1 VSPVPE
7 VDKVDN
13 DSQQKRPSQEEHVES
28 VINGTTENGSL
39 NSTEERN
46 SFKKEVIRIAENGGS
61 SDIKVNDFDKKISQP
76 SAVEE
81 VATIKKLS
89 RSKTDSD
96 LLKEHSKPRLKS
108 GEYPQIPPKP
118 ILPNR
123 SAITNNVD
131 SSSSNTSS
139 PTSPK
144 TWPTSPASPI
154 TSPSNF
160 EALKSAGSAQKSR
173 GFIGALRSKSP
184 SSPSRSK
191 SPAKK
196 GGTVKFSHTKDFDD
210 DIPMRGTRS
219 ATMSSQQAFHE
230 HHMNKQRRTR
240 KTSNEKARRHSAS
253 AVKRTTGASVDK
265 FGYQFSPDMEER
277 LQMKIEQGIEN
288 TYGSIVRCIHAASVI
303 QRYYRRWK
311 MRQRFKALRKEVASV
326 SAIRP
331 RAASM
336 KTPMRSQ
343 SIRYKTNTA
352 TVSILDE
359 FPEIK
364 LLTTR
369 IQSRSKALCHPLQNK
384 NVHSNDVGPTARLR
398 REASLEIQETS
409 MVFTDRSVTPSSDVD
424 VAEEKNDEVFTPM
437 LPSSPEVVLSD
448 SSSELRAQL
457 QPPCVPLSISAE
469 FLASKLHDE
478 KQSRPH
484 SVSIVSHFARSKS
497 VENIMGVDDHTGE
510 LLNKPVL
517 KPHESATSLKKK
529 TNIGITLFNRL
540 V

>member
-1 VSPVPE
+1 MSPVPE
-7 VDKVDN
+7 VDKVVN
-13 DSQQKRPSQEEHVES
+13 DSQQKRPSQEEHVKS

-61 SDIKVNDFDKKISQP
+61 SDINFDKKISQP

-81 VATIKKLS
+81 EATIKKLS

-118 ILPNR
+118 ILPNH
-123 SAITNNVD
+123 SAVMSNAD
-131 SSSSNTSS
+131 SGSSNTSS

-160 EALKSAGSAQKSR
+160 GAPKSAGSAQKSR

-230 HHMNKQRRTR
+230 HHMNKQRRNR
-240 KTSNEKARRHSAS
+240 KTSNEKGTRRHSAS

-288 TYGSIVRCIHAASVI
+288 TYGSIVTCIHAASVI

-311 MRQRFKALRKEVASV
+311 MRQRFKTLRKEVASV

-336 KTPMRSQ
+336 KIPMRSQ
-343 SIRYKTNTA
+343 SIRYKSNTA
-352 TVSILDE
+352 ALFWMSSL
-359 FPEIK
+359 K
-364 LLTTR
+364 LNCSPLE
-369 IQSRSKALCHPLQNK
+369 SKAAAKLCTILYRTKMFTVMMLVLQ
-384 NVHSNDVGPTARLR
+384 HSC
-398 REASLEIQETS
+398 
-409 MVFTDRSVTPSSDVD
+409 
-424 VAEEKNDEVFTPM
+424 EEK
-437 LPSSPEVVLSD
+437 LP
-448 SSSELRAQL
+448 
-457 QPPCVPLSISAE
+457 
-469 FLASKLHDE
+469 
-478 KQSRPH
+478 
-484 SVSIVSHFARSKS
+484 
-497 VENIMGVDDHTGE
+497 
-510 LLNKPVL
+510 
-517 KPHESATSLKKK
+517 
-529 TNIGITLFNRL
+529 
-540 V
+540 